1 METTASTAQ
10 HAFGAGPRGSNP
22 AHGPQP
28 GQGPRH
34 PGHPGPYGVPRPED
48 QPPHQQ
54 HQQPHHHIQHS
65 RPFFYIH
72 PSQPYPSQPYPSQPY
87 PSQPYPSQPYPSQPY
102 PSQLYPSALPYQW
115 PMPYNPYCGFPGMGG
130 YGMIPSPF
138 QPSPYMEPP
147 GYILPHSQLH
157 LADYRRMIN
166 PHYHTTHYPQTM
178 AYHARRFRY
187 QHNAPA
193 TSREM
198 INSEVQTEPTL
209 GAARSDP
216 KLSNADSSMKSNVQT
231 NSESGS
237 DTSCTAAQSLSPAS
251 VVQEVMSKSP
261 AYQDIVLAP
270 TPNNTPI
277 STRSAAPQKGSF
289 VFQTEVE
296 ELRLECHSTPTG
308 LNILHS
314 HETSELCTA
323 HSVSGTDED
332 LVQLCSS
339 SSLHHHKASQGRM
352 LHGQDGMGLVGEEG
366 DQCLQQACTD
376 ILLMDG
382 SPSSGGPGNFLALD
396 DCDSFIA
403 KTLAERPGISESDMD
418 YRVVVQSH
426 NADVPQLTRN
436 DGELS
441 GNGSKSVYF
450 KILHLPFDMQYLE
463 ELRKIEASV
472 WSASLAPYVP
482 SAEFMIQQGLMEP
495 HREALSPVDVEEV
508 PMVEEVPTAEVVP
521 IVEVEVSGAE
531 KVPKAEVVSLEEVP
545 MAESPLNENVSMAEM
560 IPNVIEVP
568 AISSLNKT
576 DNAPTSPETSQKRGV
591 VSDLDHQ
598 DTSFGGLPT
607 YRPSTSW
614 LGDIGNVY
622 YHSKMPSDVEEQ
634 RKILRGS
641 PLKRSSPKWK
651 PDQEPKDPRC
661 VSVTTTAPLRLKGEG
676 CRLRDKVD
684 RRSYSDQEFCAN
696 RTFNVNTGTSGGHK
710 RERICAR
717 CLTTKCR
724 VNKIPGSPG
733 PGLDALIVKRQ
744 GVPVPPWEEYI
755 LAQTCA
761 ACKCLARR
769 RVTRKGSGSDVPSG
783 PQNEETEGETS
794 ENSSCRAGPRPKLRD
809 PRRPQSSM
817 KRHSECLMG
826 PHAKLREKNCSCEEP
841 HRPPTAVLGGPRRH
855 PHGNVIRERNEE
867 NLGVSVPLQDT
878 WRNQDQHQ
886 DQCYLTAQKS
896 QEEKLWK
903 AALSNPDNNESNI
916 KLGPR
921 HLIKQKKHISQSQ
934 GLHRKDTR
942 C

>member
-10 HAFGAGPRGSNP
+10 HAFGAGPHGPNP

-48 QPPHQQ
+48 QPPHQ
-54 HQQPHHHIQHS
+54 QQPHHHIQHS

-87 PSQPYPSQPYPSQPY
+87 PSQPYPSQPYPS
-102 PSQLYPSALPYQW
+102 ALPYQW

-130 YGMIPSPF
+130 YGMMIPSPF
-138 QPSPYMEPP
+138 HPSPYMEPP

-209 GAARSDP
+209 GIARSDP
-216 KLSNADSSMKSNVQT
+216 KLSNADSSMRSHVQT

-237 DTSCTAAQSLSPAS
+237 ETSCTASKSLSPAS
-251 VVQEVMSKSP
+251 AVQEVMSTSQ
-261 AYQDIVLAP
+261 AYQDIVSAP
-270 TPNNTPI
+270 IPNNTPI

-296 ELRLECHSTPTG
+296 ELRLECRSTPTG

-314 HETSELCTA
+314 HETSELCTT

-352 LHGQDGMGLVGEEG
+352 LHGQEGMGLVGEEG
-366 DQCLQQACTD
+366 DHCLQQACTD

-382 SPSSGGPGNFLALD
+382 SSSSGGPGNFLALD
-396 DCDSFIA
+396 DCDSFIT
-403 KTLAERPGISESDMD
+403 KTLAERPGNSETDMD

-426 NADVPQLTRN
+426 NADGPQFARN

-482 SAEFMIQQGLMEP
+482 SAEFMNQQGLMEP
-495 HREALSPVDVEEV
+495 HREALSPVVVEKVPVVEDVPMVDVVPTAEVVPMVEVPGAEMVPTAEVVSIVEEV
-508 PMVEEVPTAEVVP
+508 PMVE
-521 IVEVEVSGAE
+521 I
-531 KVPKAEVVSLEEVP
+531 P
-545 MAESPLNENVSMAEM
+545 MNDNISMTEM
-560 IPNVIEVP
+560 VPNVMEVP
-568 AISSLNKT
+568 AISSPNKM

-598 DTSFGGLPT
+598 DTSFGGLPV

-614 LGDIGNVY
+614 LGDFGNVY

-634 RKILRGS
+634 RNILRGS
-641 PLKRSSPKWK
+641 PLKLSSPKGK
-651 PDQEPKDPRC
+651 PDQEPKDTHC
-661 VSVTTTAPLRLKGEG
+661 VSVTTTAPLRLKVEG
-676 CRLRDKVD
+676 CRLIDKVD

-696 RTFNVNTGTSGGHK
+696 RTFNVTSGGHK

-761 ACKCLARR
+761 ACKSLARR

-794 ENSSCRAGPRPKLRD
+794 ENSSCRAGLGPKLRD

-817 KRHSECLMG
+817 KRHSEKCPMG
-826 PHAKLREKNCSCEEP
+826 PHSKLREKNCSCEEP
-841 HRPPTAVLGGPRRH
+841 HRPAAVWGGPRRH
-855 PHGNVIRERNEE
+855 PNGNVIRERNEE
-867 NLGVSVPLQDT
+867 NLGVCVSVPLQDK
-878 WRNQDQHQ
+878 WRNQDQ
-886 DQCYLTAQKS
+886 CYLAAQKS
-896 QEEKLWK
+896 QQEKLWK
-903 AALSNPDNNESNI
+903 AALSNPDNTESNI
-916 KLGPR
+916 SKNGPR
-921 HLIKQKKHISQSQ
+921 HLIKQKKHIAQSQ

>member
-10 HAFGAGPRGSNP
+10 HAFGAGPRGPNP

-54 HQQPHHHIQHS
+54 
-65 RPFFYIH
+65 
-72 PSQPYPSQPYPSQPY
+72 
-87 PSQPYPSQPYPSQPY
+87 
-102 PSQLYPSALPYQW
+102 W

-130 YGMIPSPF
+130 YGMMIPSPF

-251 VVQEVMSKSP
+251 AVQEVMSKSP
-261 AYQDIVLAP
+261 AYQDVVLAP

-296 ELRLECHSTPTG
+296 ELRLECRSTPTG

-323 HSVSGTDED
+323 HSMSATDED

-339 SSLHHHKASQGRM
+339 SSLHHHKVSQGRM
-352 LHGQDGMGLVGEEG
+352 LHGQEGMGLVGEEG

-382 SPSSGGPGNFLALD
+382 ACSSGGPDNFLALD

-403 KTLAERPGISESDMD
+403 KTLAERPGNSESDMD

-426 NADVPQLTRN
+426 TADGPQFTSD

-441 GNGSKSVYF
+441 GNSSKSVYF

-495 HREALSPVDVEEV
+495 HREALSPVVMEEI

-521 IVEVEVSGAE
+521 MVEVPGAE
-531 KVPKAEVVSLEEVP
+531 KVPTAEVVSLVEGVP
-545 MAESPLNENVSMAEM
+545 IAESPSNENVLLAEM
-560 IPNVIEVP
+560 VPNVMEVP
-568 AISSLNKT
+568 SISSPNKT
-576 DNAPTSPETSQKRGV
+576 DNAPMSPETSQKRGA

-614 LGDIGNVY
+614 LGDFGNVY

-641 PLKRSSPKWK
+641 PLKVSSPKRK
-651 PDQEPKDPRC
+651 PNHDQEPHC
-661 VSVTTTAPLRLKGEG
+661 VSVTTTSPLRLKGEG
-676 CRLRDKVD
+676 CRPGDKVD

-696 RTFNVNTGTSGGHK
+696 RTFNVNTVTSGGHK
-710 RERICAR
+710 RERICGR

-724 VNKIPGSPG
+724 VNKRPGSPG
-733 PGLDALIVKRQ
+733 PGLDAPIVKRQ

-794 ENSSCRAGPRPKLRD
+794 ENSSCRAGPGPKLRD

-817 KRHSECLMG
+817 KRHSEKCPMG
-826 PHAKLREKNCSCEEP
+826 PHSKLREKNCSCEEP
-841 HRPPTAVLGGPRRH
+841 HRPAAAVLGGPRRH
-855 PHGNVIRERNEE
+855 PHGDVIRERNEE
-867 NLGVSVPLQDT
+867 NLGVCVSVPLQDK
-878 WRNQDQHQ
+878 WRNQYQ
-886 DQCYLTAQKS
+886 DQCYLAAQKS
-896 QEEKLWK
+896 QQEKLWK
-903 AALSNPDNNESNI
+903 AALSNPDNTERNI

-921 HLIKQKKHISQSQ
+921 DLIKQKKHISQSQ